1 MNNLIGSITSLVII
15 AIGTG
20 LLAKATIVSKKD
32 AIELGVPRVG
42 GDTNEENLKL
52 PSVQFFLRQSCI
64 AKLGLLIVIGGIIFQ
79 IILIISP
86 NAP

>member
-1 MNNLIGSITSLVII
+1 MIGSIISLIII

-20 LLAKATIVSKKD
+20 LLAKSTIVSKKD
-32 AIELGVPRVG
+32 AIELGVSRIVG
-42 GDTNEENLKL
+42 NTNEENLKL
-52 PSVQFFLRQSCI
+52 PSVQFFLRQSRI

-79 IILIISP
+79 IILILTP